1 VIIIKLN
8 FDQLVI
14 LKVTLLI
21 NYWSDTTGTCRI
33 TPTQCYIFFLSVS
46 LSKWKKKKKN
56 PKVKVKDFLMLFI
69 SFFFSSFLQ
78 TKVDF

>member
-1 VIIIKLN
+1 ME
-8 FDQLVI
+8 
-14 LKVTLLI
+14 
-21 NYWSDTTGTCRI
+21 
-33 TPTQCYIFFLSVS
+33 
-46 LSKWKKKKKN
+46 KKKKN